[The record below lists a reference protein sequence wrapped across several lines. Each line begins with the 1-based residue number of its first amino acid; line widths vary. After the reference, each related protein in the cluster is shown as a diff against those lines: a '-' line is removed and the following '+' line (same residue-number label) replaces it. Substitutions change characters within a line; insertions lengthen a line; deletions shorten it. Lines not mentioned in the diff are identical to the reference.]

1 MKSVLNSKK
10 HPADPEL
17 LLLKAELRAAQG
29 ELSFAYR
36 QFDQALAPE
45 LIDCCIYEINAC
57 LLYTSRCV

>member
-45 LIDCCIYEINAC
+45 LIDCCIYEINAA
-57 LLYTSRCV
+57 